1 MTTKAQMQST
11 TCYLNGR
18 YLPLHE
24 ASVSATDRGL
34 LFGEGLFESWRTYR
48 GRPFAVKEHM
58 ARLALAARV
67 LGIPFDPK
75 EDWEGRSRA
84 LVRRNRAGE
93 GGVVIRLTITRGG
106 GPVSLVPREPGR
118 PTRLLLLRALE
129 GGMGRARA
137 EGVAVHLFDCGGSVN
152 PGLRAIK
159 TINYVPAVLGKIAA
173 AEHGCFESIYRLPDR
188 SLLEGTTTNLFIV
201 KDGTLRTAPIAAGVL
216 PGVTR
221 ALVMKIAARVARV
234 RETEITSDDLLHC
247 DEAFLTASSIEIVP
261 IIAIGKRRVAGSRPG
276 SLTRELQ
283 RRYRLNVAR
292 RLGLRVDDLG
302 D

>member
-1 MTTKAQMQST
+1 MQFS

-18 YLPLHE
+18 YLPLKE

-48 GRPFAVKEHM
+48 GRPFAVKEHLERLSRS
-58 ARLALAARV
+58 ARLLR
-67 LGIPFDPK
+67 IPFDAK
-75 EDWEGRSRA
+75 ADWEARSRA
-84 LVRRNRAGE
+84 LVRRNHLGDQ
-93 GGVVIRLTITRGG
+93 GVVIRLTITRGG
-106 GPVSLVPREPGR
+106 GPVSLVPKAVNR
-118 PTRLLLLRALE
+118 PTQLILLRAIE
-129 GGMGRARA
+129 GNIGQARA
-137 EGVAVHLFDCGGSVN
+137 DGVAVHLFDCGGGVD

-159 TINYVPAVLGKIAA
+159 TVNYVPAVLGKIAA

-188 SLLEGTTTNLFIV
+188 TLLEGTTTNLFIV
-201 KDGTLRTAPIAAGVL
+201 KNGTLYTEPVAAGVL

-221 ALVMKIAARVARV
+221 ALVMKLAARIARV
-234 RETEITSDDLLHC
+234 RETAITSDDLRRC

-261 IIAIGKRRVAGSRPG
+261 IVAIDKRRAAGGKPG
-276 SLTRELQ
+276 PITRELQ
-283 RRYRLNVAR
+283 RRYRLHVAR